1 MSKTLAEITVLI
13 ARMPIG
19 TVAGAYK
26 KFHSNPVPGISK
38 TDASKWLAE
47 QVFNGNITLENVNDS
62 APSTF
67 PPAAGV
73 DPIISAKVDATA
85 SIASKAQDDALQALN
100 GLKIVKDALVE
111 LHKTDNV
118 VKSKIDSLSGKLDG
132 LRVDDHAVR
141 LAVDNLIGDHFQKFA
156 KLVEDRNAEAF
167 IAEQVTVHRV
177 ASQSCLDVF
186 GVDVKDIKGNPLMVD
201 VWNHPHAPAVDP
213 DFIWTEGILRH
224 LLLSDRTGESLWF
237 GGEKGTGKS
246 ETARQ
251 FSARTGRAFKR
262 INFHKHTTVEEYIG
276 AVGIENGKTVF
287 QPKDF
292 LTAYASPSTVILLDE
307 ITNADPAE
315 LATLNG
321 FLEPNACVSF
331 GGLTHTRAEGVLV
344 FVADNTFGNGDDSG
358 RYSGTR
364 LQNSALVDRFAR
376 VVQFDFLPEAFEI
389 EAITKRSGCDKTL
402 AKLIHEAIQVARHK
416 VKSADIVDAP
426 SIRSAIAFARAMY
439 VLPLREAWLTTV
451 VARQPSES
459 HAVLMGIYDACISE
473 ETFNQYL

>member
-1 MSKTLAEITVLI
+1 MSNLAQITVQI
-13 ARMPIG
+13 ARLPIG
-19 TVAGAYK
+19 VVAGAYN
-26 KFHSNPVPGISK
+26 KFHHHPVEGITK

-47 QVFNGNITLENVNDS
+47 QVVNGNITLENIQDS
-62 APSTF
+62 PPAVF
-67 PPAAGV
+67 KPAAGV
-73 DPIISAKVDATA
+73 DPAIGAKVDATA
-85 SIASKAQDDALQALN
+85 SIANKAQDDALSALN
-100 GLKIVKDALVE
+100 GLKIVKDALTD
-111 LHKTDNV
+111 LHKTDNLI
-118 VKSKIDSLSGKLDG
+118 KTKIDSLVGKVDG

-141 LAVDNLIGDHFQKFA
+141 LAVDTLVGDHFKKFA
-156 KLVEDRNAEAF
+156 KLVEDRQAEAF
-167 IAEQVTVHRV
+167 IAEQVAVHRV
-177 ASQSCLDVF
+177 TSESCLDVF
-186 GVDVKDIKGNPLMVD
+186 GVDVRDIKGNPLMVD
-201 VWNHPHAPAVDP
+201 LWNHPAAPAVDP

-251 FSARTGRAFKR
+251 FAARTGRAFKR

-344 FVADNTFGNGDDSG
+344 FVADNTFGSGDDSG
-358 RYSGTR
+358 RYAGTR

-376 VVQFDFLPEAFEI
+376 VVQFDYLPEQFEI
-389 EAITKRSGCDKTL
+389 EAIANRSGCDKTL
-402 AKLIHEAIQVARHK
+402 ARLIHEAIQVARHK

-426 SIRSAIAFARAMY
+426 SIRSAIAFARAMS
-439 VLPLREAWLTTV
+439 VLPLREAWTTTV

-459 HAVLMGIYDACISE
+459 HAVLMGIYDACINE
-473 ETFNQYL
+473 ETFQQYL

>member
-1 MSKTLAEITVLI
+1 MSNLAEITVKI
-13 ARMPIG
+13 ARLPIG
-19 TVAGAYK
+19 IVAGAYNK
-26 KFHSNPVPGISK
+26 YHHNPQEGITK

-47 QVFNGNITLENVNDS
+47 KVSQGALTIENIMDC
-62 APSTF
+62 
-67 PPAAGV
+67 PPATFKPSSSV
-73 DPIISAKVDATA
+73 DPALGAKVDATA
-85 SIASKAQDDALQALN
+85 SIASKAQDDALNALN
-100 GLKIVKDALVE
+100 GIKAVRDALII
-111 LHKTDNV
+111 LN
-118 VKSKIDSLSGKLDG
+118 KSDEAIKAKVDSLAGKVDG
-132 LRVDDHAVR
+132 LRVDDHAVH
-141 LAVDNLIGDHFQKFA
+141 LAVDSLVGDHFKKFA
-156 KLVEDRNAEAF
+156 KLVEDKGAEAF
-167 IAEQVTVHRV
+167 IAEQTAVHRFS
-177 ASQSCLDVF
+177 SQSCLDVF
-186 GVDVKDIKGNPLMVD
+186 GVDARDIKGNPLMVD
-201 VWNHPHAPAVDP
+201 LWNHPASPAVDP

-251 FSARTGRAFKR
+251 FAARTGRAFKR
-262 INFHKHTTVEEYIG
+262 INFHKHTTVEEYVG

-292 LTAYASPSTVILLDE
+292 LTAYAAPSTIILLDE

-331 GGLTHTRAEGVLV
+331 GGLTHTRAKGVLV
-344 FVADNTFGNGDDSG
+344 FVADNTFGSGDDSG
-358 RYSGTR
+358 RYAGTR

-376 VVQFDFLPEAFEI
+376 VVQFDYLPEQFEI
-389 EAITKRSGCDKTL
+389 EAIVKRSGCDKTL
-402 AKLIHEAIQVARHK
+402 ARLIHEAIQVARHK

-439 VLPLREAWLTTV
+439 VLPLREAWATTV

-459 HAVLMGIYDACISE
+459 HATLMGIYDACINE
-473 ETFNQYL
+473 ETFQQYL